1 MGRLFGFGREPVRM
15 AGTAPTVS
23 QKTVDALRYQVA
35 SRASAAKF
43 GNRPASIRPLR
54 FIRVVVLSSSK
65 TTTTTGVLEPTVAAC
80 TSGVWT
86 KTSFVT
92 GESKRKSPRK
102 RSGAAA
108 RTERNEPTTRTR
120 Q

>member
-23 QKTVDALRYQVA
+23 QKTVEALRYQVA

-65 TTTTTGVLEPTVAAC
+65 TTTTTGVLEPTVA
-80 TSGVWT
+80 
-86 KTSFVT
+86 
-92 GESKRKSPRK
+92 GECLALRERVQHDDGAQARDEQEVQRPR
-102 RSGAAA
+102 
-108 RTERNEPTTRTR
+108 
-120 Q
+120 